1 MTNPKSKSAAKS
13 KAAGAACL
21 PELEPQM
28 IPLNKLVISPKN
40 VRKTP
45 VNDDQDAELY
55 ASIKET
61 GLKQNLLV
69 HKVGTKFHV
78 HAGGRRLAALNKL
91 AKDKIIKPDHPI
103 SCSIEDPDQAE
114 DTSAAEN
121 MIRAAMHAADQFEA
135 FAALRKKGRSE
146 DEIAKRFGITNDLVR
161 RRLKLASVSPDL
173 MQVFRDGEMSLD
185 CVMAFT
191 LTDDHA
197 RQNEAWEV
205 VKQHYNPSPHSIRN
219 HLTQKSYSGCS
230 KLALFVGIDAYKQA
244 GGSVIEDLF
253 AERDAMHLEDP
264 DLLEKL
270 AMDKLQGL
278 AKDATKTWKWAE
290 ACLDVDYDSFR
301 PYGRIYPQ
309 PLDPDPKLAAEKTKL
324 ENRHAVLEANY
335 DEQTWTEELQE
346 EEDQIWKRIRE
357 IEAIQEANVAYTDED
372 HKVAGCIVSISHNG
386 EPRLET
392 GLVRPEDLPE
402 PEATPSDQL
411 GEESA
416 SNNEDAVS
424 TGPNIELP
432 QAMQRSELPIN
443 ATETA
448 RKEQGI
454 PRSLA
459 DDLRAT
465 RHQIIRAHL
474 AADYGTAYDAMLY
487 AMVISVLGN
496 HRSQSPL
503 DLSLRPATTT
513 ASRETLK
520 DTVAERMLEALNDGL
535 NIAWLEAKA
544 PGDFAQMSAL
554 PEPDKQALF
563 AWCAAYALNQQLSND
578 TGASAVIEAIG
589 SRLNVDVAA
598 CWRPTADAYWGR
610 VKKDHALDMAKALI
624 DDRWA
629 DDKSGLRKAEI
640 AKSMEQAF
648 CDTPQEAAG
657 LTAQAAAKTS
667 RWLPDGMAVGDEKA
681 DQAKPNS
688 VEVDSVSPADDAD
701 ILPAFMSDAA

>member
-1 MTNPKSKSAAKS
+1 MTNPKSKSR
-13 KAAGAACL
+13 AAGATSL

-45 VNDDQDAELY
+45 ATEDQDAELY

-91 AKDKIIKPDHPI
+91 AEDKIIKPNHPI
-103 SCSIEDPDQAE
+103 ACSVEDPDQAE

-135 FAALRKKGRSE
+135 FAALRKKGRTE

-185 CVMAFT
+185 CIMAFT

-205 VKQHYNPSPHSIRN
+205 VKQNYNPSPHSIRN
-219 HLTQKSYSGCS
+219 QLTQKSYSGSS
-230 KLALFVGIDAYKQA
+230 KLALFVGIDTYKQA

-301 PYGRIYPQ
+301 PYGRVYPG
-309 PLDPDPKLAAEKTKL
+309 PLDPDPE
-324 ENRHAVLEANY
+324 LEAELAKLQTRQVALESDY
-335 DEQTWTEELQE
+335 DEETWTEELQE
-346 EEDQIWKRIRE
+346 EEQKIWARIRE

-372 HKVAGCIVSISHNG
+372 HKVAGCIVSISHDG

-392 GLVRPEDLPE
+392 GLVRPEDIPKPAE
-402 PEATPSDQL
+402 TDVEDDAEDESTSEGDNSPS
-411 GEESA
+411 
-416 SNNEDAVS
+416 
-424 TGPNIELP
+424 GPAIELP
-432 QAMQRSELPIN
+432 AAMSRPDTPLN
-443 ATETA
+443 ATDAA

-465 RHQIIRAHL
+465 RHQILRAHL
-474 AADYGTAYDAMLY
+474 AADYTTAYDAMLY
-487 AMVISVLGN
+487 AMAISVLGN
-496 HRSQSPL
+496 YRSQSPL

-513 ASRETLK
+513 ASREVLK

-535 NIAWLEAKA
+535 NLAWMEAKA
-544 PGDFAQMSAL
+544 PEDLAQMSAL
-554 PEPDKQALF
+554 PERDKQALF

-598 CWRPTADAYWGR
+598 CWRPTADTYWGR

-657 LTAQAAAKTS
+657 LTSQAAAKTS
-667 RWLPDGMAVGDEKA
+667 RWLPDGMAVGGEEI
-681 DQAKPNS
+681 DQTQPDTA
-688 VEVDSVSPADDAD
+688 EVDAVVPADDAD
-701 ILPAFMSDAA
+701 ALPAFMSDAA